1 MIKMYKV
8 CDKTPPSNV
17 ELLVLS
23 PEGTFY
29 LSSFR
34 EGYNIFTCQTK
45 GEDCSDWY
53 WCELNIETVK
63 KIKIWNI

>member
-17 ELLVLS
+17 ELLVMS
-23 PEGTFY
+23 PSGVFHLNRY
-29 LSSFR
+29 K
-34 EGYNIFTCQTK
+34 EGYNILSCQTK

-53 WCELNIETVK
+53 WCELNVERIIEEL
-63 KIKIWNI
+63 

>member
-17 ELLVLS
+17 ELLVMS
-23 PEGTFY
+23 PSGVFH

-45 GEDCSDWY
+45 QENCNDWY
-53 WCELNIETVK
+53 WCELNIER
-63 KIKIWNI
+63 IIEEL